1 MDADGIAE
9 VTTLRDGLVE
19 ESVEFRLVLDGL
31 LAPLIALAI
40 VLEGLLQAAK
50 DPVIVDDFPAL
61 LLDAPDL
68 MRAYPIGRAMVCIR
82 V

>member
-1 MDADGIAE
+1 MDADGITE
-9 VTTLRDGLVE
+9 IVTLRDGLVE

-50 DPVIVDDFPAL
+50 DPVIAAISPLFFSTP
-61 LLDAPDL
+61 
-68 MRAYPIGRAMVCIR
+68 PILCAHTRLARAMVCIR